1 MVCNNCGLPFPS
13 AMINEANGG
22 CNPVGLPRTIEG
34 NELVIKASDLNT
46 RSSYF

>member
-1 MVCNNCGLPFPS
+1 
-13 AMINEANGG
+13 MINEANGG